1 MKIKNIQILPLLV
14 ISLSQVSGNCM
25 NFNIW
30 SISRDFPSF
39 LLYFKYS
46 LMIMFCFSWMLHVSS
61 ILADISEIVQT
72 HQYSA
77 NLCLMF
83 LSCTP
88 MLTLKFLIANC
99 IGVSLMLL
107 HLHTREV
114 RYKQVS
120 VFIALTLTFNSKK
133 KFKEE
138 NSTHACLVAYP
149 F

>member
-1 MKIKNIQILPLLV
+1 MKIKNTQILPLLV

-46 LMIMFCFSWMLHVSS
+46 LMIMFWFIWMLHVSS
-61 ILADISEIVQT
+61 ILAEISEIVQT

-88 MLTLKFLIANC
+88 MLTLKFISANC
-99 IGVSLMLL
+99 IGVSLKLL
-107 HLHTREV
+107 HSHIREV

-120 VFIALTLTFNSKK
+120 VFFALTFNIQRKISKK
-133 KFKEE
+133 KIV
-138 NSTHACLVAYP
+138 HMPA
-149 F
+149 